1 MPGGLNTSTASVD
14 YVLVLTFHPDRRI
27 LLELSPMLAQDED
40 GLEKNHVTTRVSS
53 IPSVKTPMFRFGWWW
68 EVYATILAVASTAA
82 VVAVLIS
89 VQDKPLADWK
99 LPIQPNSLVAV
110 FSTIAKSALLVPIAE
125 CISQLKWSYFESPRM
140 LSQMEVFENASRGP
154 WGALIML
161 WKIRATSS
169 LASVGALITVLLL
182 AFEPF
187 TQQVVRVETKDIW
200 MSNETST
207 VSYTSAFKD
216 YRYGSNIP
224 EKGVDPKGRPL
235 P

>member
-1 MPGGLNTSTASVD
+1 
-14 YVLVLTFHPDRRI
+14 
-27 LLELSPMLAQDED
+27 MLAQDED
-40 GLEKNHVTTRVSS
+40 GIEKDGVTTRVDS
-53 IPSVKTPMFRFGWWW
+53 IPSSTAPIFRFGWWW
-68 EVYATILAVASTAA
+68 EVYATVLAVASTVA

-125 CISQLKWSYFESPRM
+125 CISQLKWSYFESPHM

-161 WKIRATSS
+161 WKIKATNT

-187 TQQVVRVETKDIW
+187 TQQVVNVKTKDIW

-207 VSYTSAFKD
+207 VSYTTAFKD
-216 YRYGSNIP
+216 YRYGANIP
-224 EKGVDPKGRPL
+224 EKGVDPKGRQTPQHSSSDL
-235 P
+235 VLAFDENNTAYTH